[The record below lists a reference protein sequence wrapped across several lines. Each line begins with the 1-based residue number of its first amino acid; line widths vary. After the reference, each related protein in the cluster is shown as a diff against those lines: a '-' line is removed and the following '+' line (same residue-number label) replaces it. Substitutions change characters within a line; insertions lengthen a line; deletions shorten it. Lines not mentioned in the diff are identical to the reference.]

1 MLLFR
6 AGKAGF
12 IRVNENQMI
21 SFYNSSVS
29 TDSSVKTIKMDILL
43 NWTTNA
49 VNVFVEGKWKG
60 AATFFQK
67 PSTVNMLR
75 LYNLYQSTSYWK
87 NIVVCTQNCYSFS
100 SEPMLKSILGVTF
113 ILLSLIL
120 LNF

>member
-1 MLLFR
+1 
-6 AGKAGF
+6 
-12 IRVNENQMI
+12 MI

-43 NWTTNA
+43 DWTTSA
-49 VNVFVEGKWKG
+49 VNVFVNGEWKG

-67 PSTVNMLR
+67 ATSVNKLR

-100 SEPMLKSILGVTF
+100 SENMLKSTLRLAFV
-113 ILLSLIL
+113 LVCLIL